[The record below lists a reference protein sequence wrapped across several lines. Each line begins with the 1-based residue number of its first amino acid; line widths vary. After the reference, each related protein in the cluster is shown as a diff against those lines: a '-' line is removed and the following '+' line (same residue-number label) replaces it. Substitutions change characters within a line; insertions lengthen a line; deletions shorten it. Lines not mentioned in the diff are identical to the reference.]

1 MKIPLQSFEQHID
14 ETILK
19 RGFQYFKKGLVSEP
33 EEIGHGEYEA
43 IVEGTEDYTVR
54 ITLKNEVITEFVCTC
69 PYDHGP
75 ICKHVVALIFH
86 LQQHE
91 LDLTAKPKKAKK
103 DAKKAPKRKTI
114 SEQIDEILEK
124 LTPQE
129 LKGFVKAQSA
139 RDGKFRQL
147 FLANHLHLIMPESK
161 ALYSKQVKAILKS
174 STDRSGYIDY
184 SKTRFV
190 GNAVYQLIETAET
203 QVEQSNFKTAFH
215 IACAV
220 LEEMTKALD
229 YADDSNGDIGGCI
242 DPAIDIIYALVNKS
256 VSDELRGE
264 LFNYCTNAWSN
275 GLFMGWDWHFTM
287 LEVASRLVKDKY
299 EAERVHLLLDDIKS
313 SGKSWDWD
321 FEKAQQIRAL
331 LIKQTEG
338 EEKAVQYMEQNI
350 SNDDFRKEVIEK
362 AISEKDYTK
371 AIALAEEGLIIN
383 SIEGPGLLDNWSEY
397 LLQVSLL
404 QNDKANI
411 LKHARRQFIS
421 SNREKKQ
428 YFELLKKHTEPSQWE
443 ASIKGIIK
451 DLTKKDRW
459 NDNYLVSQIYVW
471 EEKWDELLNVIKL
484 NASLHNIE
492 NYEKYLIKDYAD
504 EISDLYQTAILEY
517 MQNNLGRDH
526 YQTACRYLRRMI
538 KMGARDKANYV
549 IKILKTLYPKR
560 TALMEELKRV

>member
-19 RGFQYFKKGLVSEP
+19 RGFQYFKKGLVNEP

-43 IVEGTEDYTVR
+43 IVEGTKDYTVR
-54 ITLKNEVITEFVCTC
+54 ITLKNEVVTEYVCTC
-69 PYDHGP
+69 PYDMGP
-75 ICKHVVALIFH
+75 VCKHVVALIFH

-91 LDLTAKPKKAKK
+91 LDLTAKPKQAKK
-103 DAKKAPKRKTI
+103 GTKKAPKKKTVA
-114 SEQIDEILEK
+114 EQIDEILEK
-124 LTPQE
+124 LTPE
-129 LKGFVKAQSA
+129 DLKDFVKAQSA

-147 FLANHLHLIMPESK
+147 FLANHLHLVMPESK

-190 GNAVYQLIETAET
+190 GNAVYQLMETAET
-203 QVEQSNFKTAFH
+203 QVEQSNFKTAFY

-220 LEEMTKALD
+220 LEEMTKALQ

-242 DPAIDIIYALVNKS
+242 YPAIDVLYSLVNKP
-256 VSDELRGE
+256 VSDELRDE
-264 LFNYCTNAWSN
+264 LFNYCTNTWSN
-275 GLFMGWDWHFTM
+275 GLFVGWDWHFTM
-287 LEVASRLVKDKY
+287 LEVASRLVKDKP
-299 EAERVHLLLDDIKS
+299 EADRVHLLLDDIKS
-313 SGKSWDWD
+313 SGESWDWD

-362 AISEKDYTK
+362 AISKKDYNK
-371 AIALAEEGLIIN
+371 AIALAEEGLVLN
-383 SIEGPGLLDNWSEY
+383 SIESPGLLDNWSEY

-421 SNREKKQ
+421 SNHEKKQ

-443 ASIKGIIK
+443 AYIKGIIK
-451 DLTKKDRW
+451 DLSNKDRW
-459 NDNYLVSQIYVW
+459 HDNYLESQIYVW
-471 EEKWDELLNVIKL
+471 EEKWDDLLNLMKL
-484 NASLHNIE
+484 NVSLRNIE
-492 NYEKYLIKDYAD
+492 NYEQYLIKDYAD
-504 EISDLYQTAILEY
+504 EVSEMYQTAILDY
-517 MQNNLGRDH
+517 MKNNVGRDH
-526 YQTACRYLRRMI
+526 YQNACRYLRRMI
-538 KMGARDKANYV
+538 KMGARDKAGDV
-549 IKILKTLYPKR
+549 IEMLQTLYPKR
-560 TALMEELKRV
+560 RALMEELKRV